1 MLAACALEQHLG
13 VHSRRDGFGCGG
25 VWYWALLTAAT
36 TTVTECMTDMASKV
50 PAGVVYAEDLSRP
63 EQRDQRLERG
73 LDLDDGLEDVPVEW
87 MTGVGRLNHYQAPR
101 DIPPR
106 S

>member
-1 MLAACALEQHLG
+1 VVLGIAA
-13 VHSRRDGFGCGG
+13 
-25 VWYWALLTAAT
+25 AAT

-50 PAGVVYAEDLSRP
+50 LAGSFYTEDLSRP
-63 EQRDQRLERG
+63 EQRELG
-73 LDLDDGLEDVPVEW
+73 LDLDDGLEDV
-87 MTGVGRLNHYQAPR
+87 GVGRLNHHQAPR

>member
-1 MLAACALEQHLG
+1 VVLGIAA
-13 VHSRRDGFGCGG
+13 
-25 VWYWALLTAAT
+25 AAT

-63 EQRDQRLERG
+63 EQRDQRLELG

-87 MTGVGRLNHYQAPR
+87 MTGAGRLNHHQAPR

>member
-1 MLAACALEQHLG
+1 MVLGIAA
-13 VHSRRDGFGCGG
+13 
-25 VWYWALLTAAT
+25 AAT

-50 PAGVVYAEDLSRP
+50 PAGVVYAEDLSRS
-63 EQRDQRLERG
+63 EQRGQRLELG

-87 MTGVGRLNHYQAPR
+87 MTGVGRLNHHQAPR